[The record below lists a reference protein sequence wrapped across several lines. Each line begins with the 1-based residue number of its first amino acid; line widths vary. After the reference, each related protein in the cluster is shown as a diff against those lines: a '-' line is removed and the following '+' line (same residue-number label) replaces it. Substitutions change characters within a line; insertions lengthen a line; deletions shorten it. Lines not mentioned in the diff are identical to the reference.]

1 MFLIVKRIH
10 EYVTSLFWK
19 HHTASFLQIWS
30 RPTSKGLWW
39 EHFSYHFLGVESEIK
54 LFQGMNIFT
63 YLSRSNITQIH
74 FHFQG
79 CQSPDWIML
88 PCHTF
93 SIVTFSTPGQAGG
106 GGALQAVISFW
117 GLLSKLVNII
127 DSINQATAAYL
138 DPPPILLLI
147 VIYASSSNRIADAPK
162 IANPV
167 KYPGWPSKTESK

>member
-1 MFLIVKRIH
+1 MFHIVKRIH

-19 HHTASFLQIWS
+19 HHTASFLQIWW
-30 RPTSKGLWW
+30 RPRSKGLWW
-39 EHFSYHFLGVESEIK
+39 EHFSFPLLELDNECE
-54 LFQGMNIFT
+54 LFQGIKIS
-63 YLSRSNITQIH
+63 YIWAVIWCRLRSH

-88 PCHTF
+88 PCHIF
-93 SIVTFSTPGQAGG
+93 SIVTFSTPGQAGGGG

-138 DPPPILLLI
+138 DPPP
-147 VIYASSSNRIADAPK
+147 SSSL
-162 IANPV
+162 
-167 KYPGWPSKTESK
+167 